1 MSNAQKES
9 ANQNT
14 HKKKAK
20 KKNNDKD
27 KWVIALLMS
36 IAVNGVL
43 AGLLISKGLHPN
55 MGEPDSAHVQSPLH
69 AMPADPRRI
78 VRTLPQARRKQVMM
92 SAMKKLKLQKS
103 EHPRQIFK
111 QLRKARIEMMRL
123 LRADEIDTVAIEQSL
138 SEIRILNQKLAVSG
152 DALMLEVLA
161 QLTPEER
168 KTALAAMRDKRPK
181 DRKYKTRKNRRKTP

>member
-1 MSNAQKES
+1 
-9 ANQNT
+9 
-14 HKKKAK
+14 
-20 KKNNDKD
+20 
-27 KWVIALLMS
+27 
-36 IAVNGVL
+36 
-43 AGLLISKGLHPN
+43 
-55 MGEPDSAHVQSPLH
+55 
-69 AMPADPRRI
+69 MPADPRRI